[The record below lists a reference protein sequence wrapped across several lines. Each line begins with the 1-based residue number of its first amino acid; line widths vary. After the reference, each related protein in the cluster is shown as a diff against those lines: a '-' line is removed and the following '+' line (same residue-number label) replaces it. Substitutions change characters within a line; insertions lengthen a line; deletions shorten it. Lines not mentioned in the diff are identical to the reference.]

1 VTSLARINYFF
12 IVGFDAVFLLKS
24 GYMTVINRLLQKL
37 VALKYN
43 LLALGY
49 VTLHFIF
56 IALLGRLFGASS
68 ETDVYF
74 LAITV
79 ITYLGHIVQAVWE
92 AWTPWYVERLK
103 QNRREA
109 DKLYSVFIF
118 WITLCSLLLIG
129 LYFLLRLFWTVEAQ
143 AGLFNFLDVFIVFL
157 LIQNLIFINREYLT
171 LHGYYGM
178 YYAVDIL
185 ASVLKIIGV
194 WWMWDAPNVHDLAW
208 IMLAAYSVGLL
219 WQWGLIFGKLKAKL
233 SWTLRAPDDRVILWN
248 SSKMKLGSLAYD
260 GKEILLAMVLTAAGP
275 GIYSLF
281 SYASKFAAVILEV
294 VNAPIMSMFSAK
306 LTHAH
311 EEKRYCDIPPL
322 VKGALSQTVALYLVA
337 TVIMYVVMPQI
348 MLVFF
353 GDKFTTAQVDE
364 MRWIFLLLSGYTVT
378 IVLESPFARAVSLF
392 RYYTYGMTLNFIF
405 GAIMLSGYGLLW
417 WLGRT
422 DDYLLFLGVL
432 VVAQTSNYLLYW
444 RKYHAHLQPRLA
456 LSRCKDHL

>member
-1 VTSLARINYFF
+1 MIKLNTLV
-12 IVGFDAVFLLKS
+12 
-24 GYMTVINRLLQKL
+24 QKL

-49 VTLHFIF
+49 VSLHFVF
-56 IALLGRLFGASS
+56 IALLGRLFGASA

-79 ITYLGHIVQAVWE
+79 ITYLGHIVQGVWE

-103 QNRREA
+103 QDRKEA
-109 DKLYSVFIF
+109 DKLYSLLMT
-118 WITLCSLLLIG
+118 WITAASSVLMLGYYFFHLYWGVGEQETLLS
-129 LYFLLRLFWTVEAQ
+129 
-143 AGLFNFLDVFIVFL
+143 FLDVFIGFL

-185 ASVLKIIGV
+185 ASVLKILGT

-208 IMLAAYSVGLL
+208 IMLAAYGVGLL
-219 WQWGLIFGKLKAKL
+219 WQWSLILFKLKAKL
-233 SWTLRAPDDRVILWN
+233 SWVWRAPEDTTILW
-248 SSKMKLGSLAYD
+248 SSFKVKLGSLAYD
-260 GKEILLAMVLTAAGP
+260 GKEVLLAMVLTAAGP

-311 EEKRYCDIPPL
+311 EEHRYCDIPPL
-322 VKGALSQTVALYLVA
+322 VKEALSQTVILYVLA
-337 TVIMYVVMPQI
+337 TAAMYFTMQQI
-348 MLVFF
+348 MLLFF
-353 GDKFTTAQVDE
+353 GDKFTPEQVQD

-392 RYYTYGMTLNFIF
+392 RYYTYGMNLNFIF
-405 GAIMLSGYGLLW
+405 GGIMLTGYGVLW
-417 WLGRT
+417 LLGREN
-422 DDYLLFLGVL
+422 DYLLFLGVL
-432 VVAQTSNYLLYW
+432 VLAQLSNYLLYW
-444 RKYHAHLQPRLA
+444 RKYHAHLQPRLDLKHCEER
-456 LSRCKDHL
+456 LS

>member
-1 VTSLARINYFF
+1 MIKLNS
-12 IVGFDAVFLLKS
+12 
-24 GYMTVINRLLQKL
+24 LLQKL

-49 VTLHFIF
+49 VSLHFVF
-56 IALLGRLFGASS
+56 IALLGRLFGAST

-79 ITYLGHIVQAVWE
+79 ITYLGHIVQGVWE

-103 QNRREA
+103 QDRREA
-109 DKLYSVFIF
+109 DKLYSLFMSWIAAASIVLILGYFVLRGF
-118 WITLCSLLLIG
+118 WDGGSQGTLLS
-129 LYFLLRLFWTVEAQ
+129 
-143 AGLFNFLDVFIVFL
+143 FLDVFIGFL
-157 LIQNLIFINREYLT
+157 LIQNLIFINREYLV

-185 ASVLKIIGV
+185 ASVLKIIGI
-194 WWMWDAPNVHDLAW
+194 WWMWDAPSVHDLAW
-208 IMLAAYSVGLL
+208 IMLAAYGVGLL
-219 WQWGLIFGKLKAKL
+219 WQWLLIFGKLKAQL
-233 SWTLRAPDDRVILWN
+233 SWVWRAPDDVAILWN

-311 EEKRYCDIPPL
+311 EEHRYCDIPPL
-322 VKGALSQTVALYLVA
+322 VKGALSQTVILYLLA
-337 TVIMYVVMPQI
+337 TAIVYAVMPQV
-348 MLVFF
+348 MSAFF
-353 GDKFTTAQVDE
+353 GDKFTVVQVDQ

-392 RYYTYGMTLNFIF
+392 RYYTYGMLLNFIF
-405 GAIMLSGYGLLW
+405 GGIMLAGYGVLW
-417 WLGRT
+417 WFGRT

-444 RKYHAHLQPRLA
+444 RKYHAHLKPRLA
-456 LSRCKDHL
+456 LKNCSAHL

>member
-1 VTSLARINYFF
+1 MIKLNSL
-12 IVGFDAVFLLKS
+12 V
-24 GYMTVINRLLQKL
+24 QKL

-49 VTLHFIF
+49 VSLHFVF
-56 IALLGRLFGASS
+56 IALLGRLFGAST

-79 ITYLGHIVQAVWE
+79 ITYMGHVVQGVWE

-103 QNRREA
+103 KDRREA
-109 DKLYSVFIF
+109 DKLYSLFMS
-118 WITLCSLLLIG
+118 WITAASLVLILGYFVLRASWDGGSQGALL
-129 LYFLLRLFWTVEAQ
+129 A
-143 AGLFNFLDVFIVFL
+143 FLDVFIGFL

-171 LHGYYGM
+171 LHGYYAM

-185 ASVLKIIGV
+185 ASVLKILGI

-208 IMLAAYSVGLL
+208 IMLAAYGAGLV
-219 WQWGLIFGKLKAKL
+219 WQWALILFKLKAKL
-233 SWTLRAPDDRVILWN
+233 SWVWRTPDDLAILAN

-260 GKEILLAMVLTAAGP
+260 GKEVLLAMVLTAAGP

-311 EEKRYCDIPPL
+311 EEHRYCDIPPL
-322 VKGALSQTVALYLVA
+322 VRGALSQTVTLYVLA
-337 TVIMYVVMPQI
+337 TAAMYVVMPQV
-348 MLVFF
+348 MSAFF
-353 GDKFTTAQVDE
+353 GDKFTADQVDQ

-392 RYYTYGMTLNFIF
+392 RYYTYGMMLNFIF
-405 GAIMLSGYGLLW
+405 GGIMLVGYGVLLW
-417 WLGRT
+417 LGLA
-422 DDYLLFLGVL
+422 DNYLLFLGVL

-444 RKYHAHLQPRLA
+444 RKYHAHLKPRLA
-456 LSRCKDHL
+456 LKNCSEHL

>member
-1 VTSLARINYFF
+1 MIKLNS
-12 IVGFDAVFLLKS
+12 
-24 GYMTVINRLLQKL
+24 LLQKL

-49 VTLHFIF
+49 VSLHFVF
-56 IALLGRLFGASS
+56 IALLGRLFGAST

-79 ITYLGHIVQAVWE
+79 ITYLGHIVQGVWE

-103 QNRREA
+103 QDRREA
-109 DKLYSVFIF
+109 DKLYSLFMSWIAAASIVLILGYFVLKGF
-118 WITLCSLLLIG
+118 WDGGSQGTLLS
-129 LYFLLRLFWTVEAQ
+129 
-143 AGLFNFLDVFIVFL
+143 FLDVFIGFL
-157 LIQNLIFINREYLT
+157 LIQNLIFINREYLV

-185 ASVLKIIGV
+185 ASVLKIIGI
-194 WWMWDAPNVHDLAW
+194 WWMWDAPSVHDLAW
-208 IMLAAYSVGLL
+208 IMLAAYGVGLL
-219 WQWGLIFGKLKAKL
+219 WQWLLIFGKLKAQL
-233 SWTLRAPDDRVILWN
+233 SWVWRAPDDVAILWN

-311 EEKRYCDIPPL
+311 EEHRYCDIPPL
-322 VKGALSQTVALYLVA
+322 VKGALSQTVILYLLA
-337 TVIMYVVMPQI
+337 TAIVYAVMPQV
-348 MLVFF
+348 MSAFF
-353 GDKFTTAQVDE
+353 GDKFTVVQVDQ

-392 RYYTYGMTLNFIF
+392 RYYTYGMLLNFIF
-405 GAIMLSGYGLLW
+405 GGIMLAGYGVLW
-417 WLGRT
+417 WFGRT

-432 VVAQTSNYLLYW
+432 VVAQASNYLLYW
-444 RKYHAHLQPRLA
+444 RKYHAHLKPRLA
-456 LSRCKDHL
+456 LKNCSAHL

>member
-1 VTSLARINYFF
+1 MIKLNS
-12 IVGFDAVFLLKS
+12 
-24 GYMTVINRLLQKL
+24 LLQKL

-49 VTLHFIF
+49 VSLHFVF
-56 IALLGRLFGASS
+56 IALLGRLFGAST

-79 ITYLGHIVQAVWE
+79 ITYLGHIVQGVWE

-103 QNRREA
+103 QDRREA
-109 DKLYSVFIF
+109 DKLYSLFMSWIAAASIVLILGYFVLKGF
-118 WITLCSLLLIG
+118 WDGGSQGTLLS
-129 LYFLLRLFWTVEAQ
+129 
-143 AGLFNFLDVFIVFL
+143 FLDVFIGFL
-157 LIQNLIFINREYLT
+157 LIQNLIFINREYLV

-185 ASVLKIIGV
+185 ASVLKIIGI
-194 WWMWDAPNVHDLAW
+194 WWMWDAPSVHDLAW
-208 IMLAAYSVGLL
+208 IMLAAYGVGLL
-219 WQWGLIFGKLKAKL
+219 WQWLLIFGKLKAQL
-233 SWTLRAPDDRVILWN
+233 SWVWRAPDDVAILWN

-311 EEKRYCDIPPL
+311 EEHRYCDIPPL
-322 VKGALSQTVALYLVA
+322 VKGALSQTVILYLLA
-337 TVIMYVVMPQI
+337 TAIVYAVMPQV
-348 MLVFF
+348 MSAFF
-353 GDKFTTAQVDE
+353 GDKFTVVQVDQ

-392 RYYTYGMTLNFIF
+392 RYYTYGMLLNFIF
-405 GAIMLSGYGLLW
+405 GGIMLAGYGVLW
-417 WLGRT
+417 WFGRT

-444 RKYHAHLQPRLA
+444 RKYHAHLKPRLA
-456 LSRCKDHL
+456 LKNCSAHL

>member
-1 VTSLARINYFF
+1 MIKLNTLV
-12 IVGFDAVFLLKS
+12 
-24 GYMTVINRLLQKL
+24 QKL

-49 VTLHFIF
+49 VSLHFVF
-56 IALLGRLFGASS
+56 IALLGRLFGAST

-74 LAITV
+74 LAVTV
-79 ITYLGHIVQAVWE
+79 ITYLGHIVQGVWE

-103 QNRREA
+103 QDRKEA
-109 DKLYSVFIF
+109 DKLYSLFMS
-118 WITLCSLLLIG
+118 WIAAASLVLVLG
-129 LYFLLRLFWTVEAQ
+129 YFLLRMFWDGGSQGSLLA
-143 AGLFNFLDVFIVFL
+143 FLDVFIAFL
-157 LIQNLIFINREYLT
+157 LIQNLIFINREYLV

-185 ASVLKIIGV
+185 ASVLKIIGI
-194 WWMWDAPNVHDLAW
+194 WWMWDAPSVHDLAW
-208 IMLAAYSVGLL
+208 IMLVAYSVGLL
-219 WQWGLIFGKLKAKL
+219 WQWVLIVGKLKAQL
-233 SWTLRAPDDRVILWN
+233 SWVWRAPDDISILWN

-260 GKEILLAMVLTAAGP
+260 GKELLLAMVLTAAGP

-311 EEKRYCDIPPL
+311 EEHRYCDIPPL
-322 VKGALSQTVALYLVA
+322 VRGALSQTVVLYLLA
-337 TVIMYVVMPQI
+337 TAVVYSVMPQV
-348 MLVFF
+348 MAAFF
-353 GDKFTTAQVDE
+353 GDKFTFDQVDQ

-392 RYYTYGMTLNFIF
+392 RYYTYGMMLNFIF
-405 GAIMLSGYGLLW
+405 SGIMLVGYGVLW
-417 WLGRT
+417 WFGRT

-444 RKYHAHLQPRLA
+444 LKYHAHLKPRLA
-456 LSRCKDHL
+456 LKNCSEHL

>member
-1 VTSLARINYFF
+1 MIKINSL
-12 IVGFDAVFLLKS
+12 V
-24 GYMTVINRLLQKL
+24 QKL

-49 VTLHFIF
+49 VSLHFVF
-56 IALLGRLFGASS
+56 IALLGRLFGAST

-79 ITYLGHIVQAVWE
+79 ITYMGHVVQGVWE

-103 QNRREA
+103 KDRREA
-109 DKLYSVFIF
+109 DKLYSLFMS
-118 WITLCSLLLIG
+118 WITAASLVLILGYFVLRASWDGGSQGALL
-129 LYFLLRLFWTVEAQ
+129 A
-143 AGLFNFLDVFIVFL
+143 FLDVFIGFL

-171 LHGYYGM
+171 LHGYYAM

-185 ASVLKIIGV
+185 ASVLKILGI

-208 IMLAAYSVGLL
+208 IMLAAYGAGLV
-219 WQWGLIFGKLKAKL
+219 WQWALILFKLKAKL
-233 SWTLRAPDDRVILWN
+233 SWVWRTPDDLAILAN

-260 GKEILLAMVLTAAGP
+260 GKEVLLAMVLTAAGP

-311 EEKRYCDIPPL
+311 EEHRYCDIPPL
-322 VKGALSQTVALYLVA
+322 VRGALSQTATLYVLA
-337 TVIMYVVMPQI
+337 TAAMYVVMPQV
-348 MLVFF
+348 MSAFF
-353 GDKFTTAQVDE
+353 GDKFTADQVDQ

-392 RYYTYGMTLNFIF
+392 RYYTYGMMLNFIF
-405 GAIMLSGYGLLW
+405 GGIMLVGYGVLLW
-417 WLGRT
+417 LGLA
-422 DDYLLFLGVL
+422 DNYLLFLGVL

-444 RKYHAHLQPRLA
+444 RKYHAHLKPRLA
-456 LSRCKDHL
+456 LKNCSEHL

>member
-1 VTSLARINYFF
+1 MIKLNSL
-12 IVGFDAVFLLKS
+12 V
-24 GYMTVINRLLQKL
+24 QKL

-49 VTLHFIF
+49 VSLHFVF
-56 IALLGRLFGASS
+56 IALLGRLFGAST

-79 ITYLGHIVQAVWE
+79 ITYMGHVVQGVWE

-103 QNRREA
+103 KDRREA
-109 DKLYSVFIF
+109 DKLYSLFMSWITAASLVLILGYFVLRASWDGGSQGALLAFLNVFI
-118 WITLCSLLLIG
+118 G
-129 LYFLLRLFWTVEAQ
+129 
-143 AGLFNFLDVFIVFL
+143 FL

-171 LHGYYGM
+171 LHGYYAM

-185 ASVLKIIGV
+185 ASVLKILGI

-208 IMLAAYSVGLL
+208 IMLAAYGAGLV
-219 WQWGLIFGKLKAKL
+219 WQWALILFKLKAKL
-233 SWTLRAPDDRVILWN
+233 SWVWRTPDDLAILAN

-260 GKEILLAMVLTAAGP
+260 GKEVLLAMVLTAAGP

-311 EEKRYCDIPPL
+311 EEHRYCDIPPL
-322 VKGALSQTVALYLVA
+322 VRGALSQTVTLYVLA
-337 TVIMYVVMPQI
+337 TAAMYVVMPQV
-348 MLVFF
+348 MSAFF
-353 GDKFTTAQVDE
+353 GDKFTADQVDQ

-392 RYYTYGMTLNFIF
+392 RYYTYGMMLNFIF
-405 GAIMLSGYGLLW
+405 GGIMLVGYGVLLW
-417 WLGRT
+417 LGLA
-422 DDYLLFLGVL
+422 DNYLLFLGVL

-444 RKYHAHLQPRLA
+444 RKYHAHLKPRLA
-456 LSRCKDHL
+456 LKNCSEHL

>member
-1 VTSLARINYFF
+1 MIKLNS
-12 IVGFDAVFLLKS
+12 
-24 GYMTVINRLLQKL
+24 LLQKL

-49 VTLHFIF
+49 VSLHFVF
-56 IALLGRLFGASS
+56 IALLGRLFGAST

-79 ITYLGHIVQAVWE
+79 ITYLGHIVQGVWE

-103 QNRREA
+103 QDRREA
-109 DKLYSVFIF
+109 DKLYSLFLS
-118 WITLCSLLLIG
+118 WIAAASIVLILG
-129 LYFLLRLFWTVEAQ
+129 YFLLR
-143 AGLFNFLDVFIVFL
+143 GLWDGGSQGALLSFLDVFIGFL
-157 LIQNLIFINREYLT
+157 LIQNLIFINREYLV

-185 ASVLKIIGV
+185 ASVLKIIGI
-194 WWMWDAPNVHDLAW
+194 WWMWDAPSVHDLAW
-208 IMLAAYSVGLL
+208 IMLAAYGVGLL
-219 WQWGLIFGKLKAKL
+219 WQWVLILGKLKAQL
-233 SWTLRAPDDRVILWN
+233 SWAWRAPDDVAILWN

-311 EEKRYCDIPPL
+311 EEHRYCDIPPL
-322 VKGALSQTVALYLVA
+322 VKGALSQTVILYLLA
-337 TVIMYVVMPQI
+337 TAIVYAVMPQV
-348 MLVFF
+348 MSAFF
-353 GDKFTTAQVDE
+353 GDKFTVDQVDQ

-392 RYYTYGMTLNFIF
+392 RYYTYGMMLNFIF
-405 GAIMLSGYGLLW
+405 GGIMLAGYGVLW
-417 WLGRT
+417 WFGRT

-444 RKYHAHLQPRLA
+444 RKYHAHLKPRLA
-456 LSRCKDHL
+456 LKNCSEHL